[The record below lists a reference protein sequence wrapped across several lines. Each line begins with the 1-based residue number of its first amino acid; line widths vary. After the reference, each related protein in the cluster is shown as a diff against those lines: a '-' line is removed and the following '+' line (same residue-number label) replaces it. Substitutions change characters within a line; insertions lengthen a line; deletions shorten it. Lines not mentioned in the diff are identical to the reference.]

1 MKVFQFHLQKVLD
14 VKEKEKEQAE
24 WDFGKSI
31 QRKNEEEWKLGQL
44 HELHEEATGM
54 LHSVQAE
61 PVSVAHLMEITRYRQ
76 SVERSIHNQKQ
87 MVYGCVREM
96 ERCQM
101 LLTER
106 MKETQLWHKLRER
119 AHGQYPRLKNNG
131 NKKRWTKLARS
142 SIFAKATDG
151 GSLWKR
157 SKKNGNTAGGNGSF
171 T

>member
-14 VKEKEKEQAE
+14 VKEKETEQAE

-119 AHGQYPRLKNNG
+119 AHGQYLEAEKQREQKEMDEIGTQLYLRKSN
-131 NKKRWTKLARS
+131 
-142 SIFAKATDG
+142 
-151 GSLWKR
+151 
-157 SKKNGNTAGGNGSF
+157 
-171 T
+171 